1 MDRIRVYIDQIDE
14 IAANL
19 DKSFMEHVTS
29 ASIIGIVSYTFIS
42 VVFGFFIIRGLVH
55 SISMVQVGLGEFF
68 AFLRKNRDVVTPI
81 QLQSKDRLGKMVAL
95 INQNTIDLQNQIN
108 IDNQVIQDTIHTL
121 EIIQKGSLSDIPSQ
135 ENVSPQ
141 LKKLIELFNTTLQQL
156 EHKIGAH
163 LPTISKLIES
173 YKYFD
178 FTKTLENPNG
188 EFKISIQT
196 LGEQIRSLLKDSH
209 EIAKKLEQDSQILNT
224 EVENLMNTSIHQTQ
238 TLHTNAKHIEAVHI
252 AVGEV
257 SERSKEVVTQT
268 QNISSIVLVI
278 QDITAQT
285 NLLALNAA
293 IEAAR
298 AGEYG
303 RGFVV
308 VADEV
313 RKLAERTSKSLNE
326 IKANINILVENIDKT
341 MSEIVR
347 QSEGIE

>member
-29 ASIIGIVSYTFIS
+29 ASIIGIVSYTLIS

-238 TLHTNAKHIEAVHI
+238 TLHTNAKHIEAV
-252 AVGEV
+252 GEV

-278 QDITAQT
+278 QDIAAQT

-298 AGEYG
+298 AGEHG
-303 RGFVV
+303 RGFAV

-313 RKLAERTSKSLNE
+313 RKLVERTSKSLNKIE
-326 IKANINILVENIDKT
+326 ANINILVENIDKT

>member
-1 MDRIRVYIDQIDE
+1 M
-14 IAANL
+14 
-19 DKSFMEHVTS
+19 
-29 ASIIGIVSYTFIS
+29 
-42 VVFGFFIIRGLVH
+42 
-55 SISMVQVGLGEFF
+55 
-68 AFLRKNRDVVTPI
+68 
-81 QLQSKDRLGKMVAL
+81 
-95 INQNTIDLQNQIN
+95 
-108 IDNQVIQDTIHTL
+108 
-121 EIIQKGSLSDIPSQ
+121 
-135 ENVSPQ
+135 
-141 LKKLIELFNTTLQQL
+141 
-156 EHKIGAH
+156 
-163 LPTISKLIES
+163 IES

-188 EFKISIQT
+188 EFEISIQT
-196 LGEQIRSLLKDSH
+196 LGEQIRSRLKDSH

-238 TLHTNAKHIEAVHI
+238 TLHTNAKHIEAV
-252 AVGEV
+252 GEV

-293 IEAAR
+293 IEVAR
-298 AGEYG
+298 AGEHG

-313 RKLAERTSKSLNE
+313 RKLVERTSKSLNE
-326 IKANINILVENIDKT
+326 IEANINILVENIDKT

-347 QSEGIE
+347 QSEDIEQINKSISDLESSNNNNTQAATSTHQITQQIQNLTNSINKNLEGKKF